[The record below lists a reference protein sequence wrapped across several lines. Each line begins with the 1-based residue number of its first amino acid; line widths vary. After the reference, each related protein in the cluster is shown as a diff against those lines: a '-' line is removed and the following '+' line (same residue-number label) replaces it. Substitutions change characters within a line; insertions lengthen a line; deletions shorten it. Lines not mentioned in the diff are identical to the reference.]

1 MQVRAQKKIKI
12 FFFTFAIFRCAASD
26 EQLINLVWPNVFLD
40 KLSFTDFIM
49 LQNMFYL

>member
-26 EQLINLVWPNVFLD
+26 EQLINLVWPQPWFKSEEMTKIHVK
-40 KLSFTDFIM
+40 KL
-49 LQNMFYL
+49 